1 MPRFSLMSHCQVCGR
16 EITQS
21 GSARK
26 WVHVDQFYARADHE
40 PEPRENNKF
49 LTSKKSAPAE
59 APSKPMSDAERRRKM
74 REGAS
79 EPEPEKPRGRR
90 PDPVPD
96 AEQHHHLDI
105 DDAARRLRRLRLGLD
120 PDGED

>member
-16 EITQS
+16 EITQA

-26 WVHVDQFYARADHE
+26 WVHVDQFYARADHD

-49 LTSKKSAPAE
+49 ILPKKSTPA
-59 APSKPMSDAERRRKM
+59 AAASKPMTEAERRRKM
-74 REGAS
+74 REGTA
-79 EPEPEKPRGRR
+79 EQEPEKPRGRR
-90 PDPVPD
+90 PTAPAADQNRDV
-96 AEQHHHLDI
+96 DI

>member
-1 MPRFSLMSHCQVCGR
+1 MSHCQVCGR

-49 LTSKKSAPAE
+49 ILPKKSAPAA
-59 APSKPMSDAERRRKM
+59 APSKPMSEAERRRKM
-74 REGAS
+74 REGTAEA
-79 EPEPEKPRGRR
+79 EPDKPRGRR
-90 PDPVPD
+90 PAPALEAD
-96 AEQHHHLDI
+96 QNHHVDI

>member
-1 MPRFSLMSHCQVCGR
+1 MSHCQVCGR

-49 LTSKKSAPAE
+49 ILPKKSAQA
-59 APSKPMSDAERRRKM
+59 AAKPLSEAERRRKM
-74 REGAS
+74 REGTT
-79 EPEPEKPRGRR
+79 EPEPDKPRGRR
-90 PDPVPD
+90 PAPGPD
-96 AEQHHHLDI
+96 AEQNHHVDI